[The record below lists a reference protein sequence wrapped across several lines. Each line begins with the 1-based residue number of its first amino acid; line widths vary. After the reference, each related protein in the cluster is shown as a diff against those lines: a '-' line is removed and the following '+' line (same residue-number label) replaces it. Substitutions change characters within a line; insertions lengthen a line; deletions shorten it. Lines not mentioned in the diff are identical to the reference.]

1 MLRQAQHDEKLPV
14 TLSLSKGG
22 QHLHA
27 EPPWPQGAR
36 SGDAKNHRMKM
47 LLQILVAIVLHPLAL
62 VLMIINLLGR
72 EDLDGGKKLIWGIVG
87 ILWGIGPIL
96 YITVGEGALW

>member
-1 MLRQAQHDEKLPV
+1 MDTTRERQKSLAGRAVRHDGTYPIAKL
-14 TLSLSKGG
+14 G
-22 QHLHA
+22 
-27 EPPWPQGAR
+27 
-36 SGDAKNHRMKM
+36 RMKM
-47 LLQILVAIVLHPLAL
+47 LLQILMAVILHPLAL

-72 EDLDGGKKLIWGIVG
+72 DDLDGGKKLIWGLVG